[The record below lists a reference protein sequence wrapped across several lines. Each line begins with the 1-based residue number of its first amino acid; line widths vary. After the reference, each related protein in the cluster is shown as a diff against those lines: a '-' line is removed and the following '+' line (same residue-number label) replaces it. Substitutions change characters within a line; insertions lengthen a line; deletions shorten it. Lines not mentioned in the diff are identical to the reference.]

1 MNLPYKGFSIIGVG
15 VEGDEFLDEGADEV
29 VEEGW
34 DEDSGL
40 GVTADGLSST
50 GVSFD
55 FGL

>member
-1 MNLPYKGFSIIGVG
+1 MYLPYNGFSIIGGG

-50 GVSFD
+50 GDSFD